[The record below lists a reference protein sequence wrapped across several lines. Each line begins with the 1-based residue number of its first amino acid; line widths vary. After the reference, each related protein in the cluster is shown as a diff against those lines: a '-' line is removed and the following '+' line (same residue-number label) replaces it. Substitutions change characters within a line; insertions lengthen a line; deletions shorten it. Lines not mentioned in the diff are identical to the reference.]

1 MKDRKQTMASLG
13 SRAGL
18 GALWLFHWL
27 PLGMQAFFGCMLGK
41 LLYRVARSRRR
52 VALRNLQLCFP
63 DLAPSEREQLARRHF
78 EWMARSL
85 LERGLLWYGAER
97 RLKRLVHVE
106 GDIGFAASTD
116 RPVMW
121 LVPHFVGLELAGTAS
136 AQQPRR
142 VISMYQRQS
151 NAVFDEALKK
161 GRLRWDNGDLLPR
174 HHNAMPLVKAI
185 KRGKVF
191 LNLPDMDF
199 GSRDSAFVPFF
210 GVPAATL
217 LAPSRLAKSLGMA
230 VQPVLTEI
238 LPGGR
243 GYRVRY
249 LPPWDDFPTDDA
261 EADALR
267 MNRWIEGA
275 IQANP
280 AQYLWVHKRFKTR
293 PPGEASFY

>member
-1 MKDRKQTMASLG
+1 MDSLG
-13 SRAGL
+13 SRAAL

-27 PLGMQAFFGCMLGK
+27 PLGVQALVGRLLGK
-41 LLYRVARSRRR
+41 LLYRVAHSRRR

-63 DLAPSEREQLARRHF
+63 DMPPADRERLARRHF
-78 EWMARSL
+78 EWMTRSL
-85 LERGLLWYGAER
+85 LERGLLWFGSER
-97 RLKRLVHVE
+97 RLRRLVHVE
-106 GDIGFAASTD
+106 GEIGFAASTE
-116 RPVMW
+116 RPAMW

-142 VISMYQRQS
+142 VISMYQRQT
-151 NAVFDEALKK
+151 NAVFDNALKK
-161 GRLRWDNGDLLPR
+161 GRLRWNNGELLPR
-174 HHNAMPLVKAI
+174 HHNALPLVKAI
-185 KRGKVF
+185 KRGMVF

-199 GSRDSAFVPFF
+199 GPRDSAFVPFF

-217 LAPSRLAKSLGMA
+217 LAPSRLAKSLDMV

-267 MNRWIEGA
+267 MNRFIEEA
-275 IQANP
+275 IRKNP
-280 AQYLWVHKRFKTR
+280 EQYLWVHKRFKTR
-293 PPGEASFY
+293 PPGDPSFY

>member
-1 MKDRKQTMASLG
+1 MNHKDTMKSLG
-13 SRAGL
+13 PRLAL

-27 PLGMQAFFGCMLGK
+27 PLGLQAAIGRWVGR
-41 LLYRVARSRRR
+41 LLYRSARSRRR

-63 DLAPSEREQLARRHF
+63 DMAPEQREALARRHF
-78 EWMARSL
+78 EWVARSL
-85 LERGLLWYGAER
+85 LERGLLWYGSQK

-106 GDIGFAASTD
+106 GEIGFAASTD
-116 RPVMW
+116 QPVMW

-136 AQQPRR
+136 AMQPRR
-142 VISMYQRQS
+142 VISLYQRQS
-151 NAVFDEALKK
+151 NQVFDEALKK
-161 GRLRWDNGDLLPR
+161 GRLRWNNGDLLPR

-185 KRGKVF
+185 KRGMVF

-199 GSRDSAFVPFF
+199 GPRDSAFVPFF

-217 LAPSRLAKSLGMA
+217 LAPSRLARSLGMK

-238 LPGGR
+238 LPGGQ

-249 LPPWDDFPTDDA
+249 LPPWDGFPTDDA

-267 MNRWIEGA
+267 MNRWIESV
-275 IQANP
+275 IRENP
-280 AQYLWVHKRFKTR
+280 EQYLWVHKRFKTR
-293 PPGEASFY
+293 PAGEPSFY